1 MLRLLPLPVARGAG
15 VSRRPR
21 SGSVG
26 PELPV
31 LAPRPT
37 LLRPTL
43 LRRTLLPLA
52 LVPLVLLAGVGP
64 ALAERADRT
73 RPMILEGDRQGT
85 LDGQRETMVLEG
97 NVTVSQGT
105 LILRAERVEVR
116 TLPNGFRTAVATGL
130 PGRPASYRQKRDQA
144 DESVEGFAD
153 RIEFDGRNDT
163 VRFTGNSLVRRLR
176 GGTVAD
182 EITGGQITWDN
193 LNEQFTVQ
201 GGTATAGNP
210 TGRVR
215 AVLSPAPEASAPP
228 SPAASGAL
236 RPARTLPAPG
246 SARP

>member
-1 MLRLLPLPVARGAG
+1 MPRLLPSPAARGAG
-15 VSRRPR
+15 ALLRQRP
-21 SGSVG
+21 GSVG
-26 PELPV
+26 AVLPA
-31 LAPRPT
+31 LARPLT
-37 LLRPTL
+37 
-43 LRRTLLPLA
+43 A
-52 LVPLVLLAGVGP
+52 LPLVLLALLTLVALSGP

-182 EITGGQITWDN
+182 EITGAQITWDN
-193 LNEQFTVQ
+193 LNEQFRVQ
-201 GGTATAGNP
+201 GGTATAANP

-215 AVLSPAPEASAPP
+215 AVLSPAPEASAPA
-228 SPAASGAL
+228 SPAATGEL